1 MHCLRALPTMP
12 DGSVRQIA
20 ERSTDGATWSTAID
34 LHDVRRRSHG
44 PAQERSRDPPG
55 AGGAAAARA

>member
-20 ERSTDGATWSTAID
+20 ERSTDGTTWSTAID
-34 LHDVRRRSHG
+34 LHDVRRR
-44 PAQERSRDPPG
+44 
-55 AGGAAAARA
+55 